1 MTDRTSP
8 PPAAM
13 SPTELASVL
22 SGETAK
28 GYSDGTQRTVPPE
41 ETLARIR
48 TYLPR
53 AGITR
58 LADITGLDSL
68 GIPVTLAVRPN
79 GRVLSVSSGKGLTT
93 AAALV
98 SGAMESI
105 ELHHAEV
112 EWSPRTVRRSYAEMR
127 AEHLVPDAA
136 DLPLARS
143 APFPHDWPYLWTWGW
158 DLAGAAE
165 VALPVSMIHMGN
177 RHARVFDLFSFQVTS
192 NGLASGNTLAEAL
205 LSGLLEVI
213 ERDAVTC
220 HTERWR
226 NGTPPPLFDLDAV
239 AFPSVVPLLDR
250 LAAAKARAIVFDCTL
265 DTGVPVY
272 MAHVVDE
279 SGLIS
284 GTFTGYGAH
293 LDPEIALSRAITEA
307 AQARTVIIA
316 GSRDDIYRHR
326 DLARRVSME
335 RWREWQDGAG
345 DLRTVRPDPLSRSGA
360 TFEEDIRTLL
370 ARLRAAGLERVVAVD
385 LSTPHFPVSVVKVVV
400 PGLEGYRMEN
410 YAPGRRARRAA

>member
-1 MTDRTSP
+1 MTDLRLL
-8 PPAAM
+8 
-13 SPTELASVL
+13 LAPGAS
-22 SGETAK
+22 TPK
-28 GYSDGTQRTVPPE
+28 GFFDGTQRTVPPE
-41 ETLARIR
+41 ETLARI
-48 TYLPR
+48 TPYLAR

-58 LADITGLDSL
+58 LADITGLDNI
-68 GIPVTLAVRPN
+68 GIPVTMAVRPN

-112 EWSPRTVRRSYAEMR
+112 EWSPRTIRRSYAEMR

-158 DLAGAAE
+158 DLAGDAE

-177 RHARVFDLFSFQVTS
+177 RHTRVFDLFSFQVTS
-192 NGLASGNTLAEAL
+192 NGLASGNTLAEAVL
-205 LSGLLEVI
+205 AGLLEVI

-226 NGTPPPLFDLDAV
+226 NGNPPPLVDLDAV
-239 AFPSVVPLLDR
+239 AFPTVVSLLDR
-250 LAAAKARAIVFDCTL
+250 LTAAKAQVFVFDCTI
-265 DTGVPVY
+265 DTAVPVY
-272 MAHVVDE
+272 MAHVVDD

-293 LDPEIALSRAITEA
+293 LDPEIALTRAITEA
-307 AQARTVIIA
+307 VQARTVIIA
-316 GSRDDIYRHR
+316 GSRDDLYRHR
-326 DLARRVSME
+326 DLARRVSMD
-335 RWREWQDGAG
+335 RWRAWKDEAG
-345 DLRTVRPDPLSRSGA
+345 SLPVVGPDRVSRATA

-370 ARLRAAGLERVVAVD
+370 DRLSAAGLDRAVVID
-385 LSTPHFPVSVVKVVV
+385 LSTPQFPVSVVKVVV

-410 YAPGRRARRAA
+410 YSPGRRARRAA